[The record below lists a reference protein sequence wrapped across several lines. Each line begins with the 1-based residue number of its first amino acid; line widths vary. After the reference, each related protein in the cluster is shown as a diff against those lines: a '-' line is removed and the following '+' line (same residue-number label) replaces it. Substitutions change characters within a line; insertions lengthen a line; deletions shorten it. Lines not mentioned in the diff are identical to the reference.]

1 MAKTKKKRKA
11 KFKSVFQKLG
21 ENEKKRNE
29 KRKSNPFFNV
39 TGRRKTKNGMEIE
52 FRFTRRLKKPKNE
65 NEIWI
70 PFSIAIEK
78 RLELRYTHSET
89 AAWLFW
95 DSSMTELRLSRSLS
109 FRVFAS
115 NRRFFVF
122 LFFFSAKSW
131 DIKNCFLSSAT
142 SKLKEPRMRRREREN
157 IKRHTF
163 IKENE
168 NSQRVACVLSLT

>member
-65 NEIWI
+65 NEI
-70 PFSIAIEK
+70 
-78 RLELRYTHSET
+78 
-89 AAWLFW
+89 
-95 DSSMTELRLSRSLS
+95 
-109 FRVFAS
+109 
-115 NRRFFVF
+115 
-122 LFFFSAKSW
+122 
-131 DIKNCFLSSAT
+131 
-142 SKLKEPRMRRREREN
+142 
-157 IKRHTF
+157 
-163 IKENE
+163 
-168 NSQRVACVLSLT
+168 